1 MMIVLG
7 VVFSSVFKT
16 PFKEFVLFLF
26 AGLVP
31 WNFFNLLIT
40 QNAATFVTN
49 ESLIKKIYTPLFLFP
64 LATSIAVLVESF
76 LTSIALIFIFFIFGL
91 ELSFLSLLI
100 FPFYVLIFIFCFGLG
115 LVSASVT
122 VYFRDLQ
129 HIIPIMLQGLF
140 FVSPIL
146 YDAKR
151 FEGSPLE
158 IILNLNPITP
168 FITLFRDI
176 IYYNRMPDLNT
187 TLLALTLTSIS
198 IMIGYLF
205 FSQMKNKIIYK
216 L

>member
-49 ESLIKKIYTPLFLFP
+49 ESLIKKIYTPLFVFP

>member
-1 MMIVLG
+1 MIVLG

>member
-1 MMIVLG
+1 MIVLG

-49 ESLIKKIYTPLFLFP
+49 ESLIKKIYTPLFVFP

>member
-1 MMIVLG
+1 
-7 VVFSSVFKT
+7 
-16 PFKEFVLFLF
+16 
-26 AGLVP
+26 
-31 WNFFNLLIT
+31 
-40 QNAATFVTN
+40 
-49 ESLIKKIYTPLFLFP
+49 
-64 LATSIAVLVESF
+64 
-76 LTSIALIFIFFIFGL
+76 
-91 ELSFLSLLI
+91 
-100 FPFYVLIFIFCFGLG
+100 
-115 LVSASVT
+115 
-122 VYFRDLQ
+122 
-129 HIIPIMLQGLF
+129 LF